1 MSGGNNLKIYPNT
14 VLVQL
19 LLVAALIVSIIS
31 NSYGDKSEVAND
43 CEARCATLDG
53 ENRYRCQKT
62 CINTKKKNAPVG
74 ENEVKRKMDTCEDAC
89 VDYTG
94 VDKIRCI
101 RLCLDR
107 KKERVVIKRESPKKE
122 NEKPCEI
129 RCSVLSGVSKDKC
142 MARCEKESRNDQ
154 KDPVNFRKK

>member
-1 MSGGNNLKIYPNT
+1 MKIYSNT
-14 VLVQL
+14 VLFQL
-19 LLVAALIVSIIS
+19 LLLPVLIVLIIS
-31 NSYGDKSEVAND
+31 NSYGDKSEVTND

-53 ENRYRCQKT
+53 ENRYRCLKT

-74 ENEVKRKMDTCEDAC
+74 ENEVKKRMDACEDAC

-94 VDKIRCI
+94 VDRIRCI

-107 KKERVVIKRESPKKE
+107 KKERGVIKRNDSKKDNE
-122 NEKPCEI
+122 NPCEI

-142 MARCEKESRNDQ
+142 LLRCEKDSHNKQR
-154 KDPVNFRKK
+154 DPVNSKNK